1 MHDRRRGRWAAR
13 AAAAILAMVGVAACV
28 GSNDAD
34 DATSST
40 VASTQAEPAD
50 TATTN
55 TQQTTAVPTT
65 AAPTDDASTTET
77 SATTPDVE
85 PAGETV
91 TVLAAADL
99 TDCRGPDI
107 EVAELIR
114 SLDGTILMPG
124 DISNLQG
131 TAEQYEECFDPIYG
145 SELDRIYAVPG
156 DNDYNTPG
164 AGPYFDLM
172 ASRPGERGK
181 GWYAV
186 ELGEWQLIALNSN
199 CDDVGG
205 CREDSEQYAWLD
217 ALLQEERVE
226 CRIIM
231 WHEPRFTS
239 AANYRGIPRL
249 GDFYG
254 RVHGSGADILIVG
267 HSHTYER
274 LGPLAP
280 NGDPDPDG
288 IMNFTVGIGGAFFTE
303 FGEPRPGSEIR
314 SNEHRGVVRFTLRP
328 DGYDWEFI
336 NVPSNPSE
344 LVDSGSASC

>member
-1 MHDRRRGRWAAR
+1 MHDRRAGRWAVR
-13 AAAAILAMVGVAACV
+13 TAAAILAMVGVAACV
-28 GSNDAD
+28 GANDD
-34 DATSST
+34 EATSST

-50 TATTN
+50 TATTAA
-55 TQQTTAVPTT
+55 QQTTAVPTT
-65 AAPTDDASTTET
+65 SAPTDDASTTET

-91 TVLAAADL
+91 TVLAVGDL
-99 TDCRGPDI
+99 TDCRGADV
-107 EVAELIR
+107 EVAELLR

-124 DISNLQG
+124 DLAYSEGSRQ
-131 TAEQYEECFDPIYG
+131 QFDDCFLPLYG

-156 DNDYNTPG
+156 DVEYRTPDAAPFFEVTSG
-164 AGPYFDLM
+164 RSGE
-172 ASRPGERGK
+172 PGR

-186 ELGEWQLIALNSN
+186 ELGAWQVIALNSN
-199 CDDVGG
+199 CEEVGG
-205 CREDSEQYAWLD
+205 CREGSDQYEWLD
-217 ALLQEERVE
+217 SLLKSTSFD
-226 CRIIM
+226 CRLVM

-239 AANYRGIPRL
+239 SANYSGIPQL

-254 RVHGSGADILIVG
+254 RIHGSGGDIVIAG
-267 HSHTYER
+267 NSHHYER

-280 NGDPDPDG
+280 NGDPDDG
-288 IMNFTVGIGGAFFTE
+288 GMMNFTVGVGGRFLSG
-303 FGEPRPGSEIR
+303 FGDPRPGSQVR
-314 SNEHRGVVRFTLRP
+314 SDEHFGALRLTLRP